1 MEKHSTLH
9 LYYVI
14 IAIVLSIIVAFVSL
28 MPSSGVPKV
37 EIKHLDKLVHFAMYF
52 VLSMSY
58 GLAFSFMCKTRN
70 FKKWLYPFL
79 MALCF
84 GILMEICQEFFT
96 NTRHF
101 DVFDILANGIGS
113 FFGILILKKLSLTF
127 KTINICL

>member
-1 MEKHSTLH
+1 MEKDSTLH
-9 LYYVI
+9 LYFVI

-28 MPSSGVPKV
+28 MPGSGVPKV
-37 EIKHLDKLVHFAMYF
+37 AFKHLDKLVHFALYF
-52 VLSMSY
+52 LLSISY
-58 GLAFSFMCKTRN
+58 GLVFCQMFKATN

-84 GILMEICQEFFT
+84 SILMEFCQEIFT
-96 NTRHF
+96 NTRYF

-127 KTINICL
+127 KTINLCL

>member
-1 MEKHSTLH
+1 MEKDSTLH
-9 LYYVI
+9 LYFVI

-37 EIKHLDKLVHFAMYF
+37 EIKHLDKLIHFTMYF

-58 GLAFSFMCKTRN
+58 GLAFSFIYKN
-70 FKKWLYPFL
+70 GSFKKWLFPFL

-84 GILMEICQEFFT
+84 GILMEFCQEIFT
-96 NTRHF
+96 NTRNF

-127 KTINICL
+127 KTINLCL